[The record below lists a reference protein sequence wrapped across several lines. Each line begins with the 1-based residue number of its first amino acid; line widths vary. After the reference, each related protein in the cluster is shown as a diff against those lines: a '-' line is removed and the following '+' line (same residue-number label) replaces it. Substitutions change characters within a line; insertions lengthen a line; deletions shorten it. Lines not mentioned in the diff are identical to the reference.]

1 MDPGQPP
8 EQPYQQPYQQVPQ
21 QPVPPPQPS
30 DPYRSMWQ
38 MSQVG
43 QETGH
48 KRFGN
53 LRLGAGIIAGLVAF
67 APFAVVTAALWGW
80 WTGES
85 HITGGGWAVVVLG
98 LAAGLAVGG
107 FVASADS

>member
-1 MDPGQPP
+1 
-8 EQPYQQPYQQVPQ
+8 
-21 QPVPPPQPS
+21 
-30 DPYRSMWQ
+30 MWQ